1 VISRII
7 EWCAHNRILV
17 FTGVFLLTLAG
28 IWSMGHVPL
37 DALPDISDVQVIIH
51 TNWEGEPPNIIED
64 QVTYPIVTAL
74 LAAPRVKAVRAQTM
88 FNDSYVFVVFEDGT
102 DIYWARS
109 RVVEYLQTIAG
120 RLPANVHPAIGPDA
134 TGAGW
139 VYEYVLVDHSHKQS
153 LADLRSIQDW
163 HLRYQLA
170 TVPGV
175 AEVASIGGFVRQY
188 QVNVDPNKLLA
199 YGIPLSTVIDR
210 VKSST
215 NEVGGRVLELS
226 GTRYMIRGL
235 GYLKSLDDLANV
247 PVMAKNGTPVLI
259 KDLGTV
265 SFGPDMRE
273 GVAEWNGEGET
284 VGGIVVMRYGLNALN
299 VIDGVKKKLAEIK
312 GSLPSGVEVV
322 SGYDRGGLISESIN
336 TLKHSL
342 IEEAIIVSLVI
353 IVFLFH
359 FRSALIPIL
368 TLPIALAISF
378 IPMYYLNVSSNIMSL
393 GGLALAIG
401 VLVDAAIVMVENGY
415 RHLSERPASGG
426 GVLGEMNSSN
436 GPGLGPGLD
445 KERDASAGKSA
456 KKAVERER
464 VRILID
470 SAKQVGPA
478 LFFSL
483 LIIVV
488 SFLPVFLLEAQEGR
502 MFSPLAWTKTL
513 AVGFSSLLAIT
524 LVPILMVIFIRGK
537 LRPESENPISRITQA
552 LYLPVLRLCLK
563 YRKTTLLLNLAF
575 LVVTFPLIFKMGS
588 QFMPPL
594 FEGSSLYMP
603 TALPGISI
611 TQASQLLQEQDRI
624 LRSFP
629 EVETVFGA
637 VGRSDSATDNAPLDM
652 YDTTVMLKPRE
663 KWRPG
668 MTYEKLIREMDEKLQ
683 FPGLTNTWTMPV
695 QNRLDMALTGI
706 KTPVGM
712 KLQGTNLEQIQQL
725 GAQVQQILSGLPQV
739 RSVFA
744 ERVSQGFYI
753 NVEVN
758 RPEAAKYGLT
768 IADVQQAVESGIGG
782 MNVAESVEGR
792 SRYPINVRY
801 QRDFRDNVGELSRVL
816 IATPSGA
823 QIPIGEVAKISFS
836 RGPAMIRDED
846 GQLTGYVYLDLNTT
860 DYGGFVE
867 QASQMLRQKLQL
879 PAGYA
884 YQWSGEYEFQLRAK
898 ERMKLIL
905 PAVFFVI
912 YLLLYMVFHSL
923 TEAMVLILPTFY
935 AMTGGLILQWL
946 LGYNFSVAVWVGYIA
961 LFGIAVE
968 TGVVMVVYLHESLD
982 KRIASGRPLTDA
994 DIHEAAIEGAVHR
1007 LRPKL
1012 MTVSAVLASLIPILW
1027 ASGIGSD
1034 VMKPIAAPMVGGM
1047 ITSTIHVLILVPVFF
1062 VLMKERALRR
1072 GGLRPEPAEH

>member
-1 VISRII
+1 M
-7 EWCAHNRILV
+7 
-17 FTGVFLLTLAG
+17 AG
-28 IWSMGHVPL
+28 IWSIAHIPL

-64 QVTYPIVTAL
+64 QVSYPIVTAL
-74 LAAPRVKAVRAQTM
+74 LAAPNVKAVRAQTM

-109 RVVEYLQTIAG
+109 RVLEYLQQIQG
-120 RLPANVHPAIGPDA
+120 RLPANVHPVIGPDA

-139 VYEYVLVDHSHKQS
+139 VYEYALVDHTHKYS
-153 LADLRSIQDW
+153 LADLRSLQDW
-163 HLRYQLA
+163 HLRYQLE

-175 AEVASIGGFVRQY
+175 AEVATIGGFVRQY
-188 QVNVDPNKLLA
+188 QVRLDPNKLLA
-199 YGIPLSTVIDR
+199 YGIPLSIVIDR
-210 VKSST
+210 VKTST

-235 GYLKSLDDLANV
+235 GYLRSLSDLENV

-265 SFGPDMRE
+265 SFGPDIRE
-273 GVAEWNGEGET
+273 GVAEWQGEGET

-299 VIDGVKKKLAEIK
+299 VINGVKKKLAEVK
-312 GSLPSGVEVV
+312 ASLPPGVEVV
-322 SGYDRGGLISESIN
+322 AGYDRAGLIEDSIR
-336 TLKHSL
+336 TLQRDL
-342 IEEAIIVSLVI
+342 LEEAIIVSLVI

-368 TLPIALAISF
+368 TLPIAVIASF
-378 IPMYYLNVSSNIMSL
+378 IPMYYLHVSSNIMSL

-415 RHLSERPASGG
+415 RHVSEHSNAGDLSGTERR
-426 GVLGEMNSSN
+426 
-436 GPGLGPGLD
+436 
-445 KERDASAGKSA
+445 K
-456 KKAVERER
+456 
-464 VRILID
+464 ILID
-470 SAKQVGPA
+470 AAKQVGPA

-502 MFSPLAWTKTL
+502 MFRPLAWTKTM
-513 AVGFSSLLAIT
+513 AVAFSSLLAIT
-524 LVPILMVIFIRGK
+524 LVPILMTMFIRGK
-537 LRPESENPISRITQA
+537 LRPESENPVSRFTQA

-563 YRKTTLLLNLAF
+563 YRKTTLLLNLLF
-575 LVVTFPLIFKMGS
+575 LVLTFPLMFRLGS

-611 TQASQLLQEQDRI
+611 TQASSLLQQQDRV

-629 EVETVFGA
+629 EVQSVFGV

-663 KWRPG
+663 QWPPG
-668 MTYEKLIREMDEKLQ
+668 MTYEKLIHDMDEKLQ

-695 QNRLDMALTGI
+695 ENRLDMALTGI

-712 KLQGTNLEQIQQL
+712 KIQGPSLDQIQQIGTQL
-725 GAQVQQILSGLPQV
+725 QEVLAAVPQV

-744 ERVSQGFYI
+744 EHVSQGFYV

-768 IADVQQAVESGIGG
+768 IADVQQAVSSGIGG
-782 MNVAESVEGR
+782 MNVGENVEGR
-792 SRYPINVRY
+792 ERYPMNVRY
-801 QRDFRDNVGELSRVL
+801 ERDFRDDVEELRRVL

-823 QIPIGEVAKISFS
+823 QIPIEQVAKIYFS
-836 RGPAMIRDED
+836 HGPAMIRDED
-846 GQLTGYVYLDLNTT
+846 GQLTGYVYIDLNTK
-860 DYGGFVE
+860 DYGGFVN
-867 QASQMLRQKLQL
+867 QASRLLAQKLKM
-879 PAGYA
+879 PAGYT
-884 YQWSGEYEFQLRAK
+884 YQWSGEYEFEVRAK
-898 ERMKLIL
+898 ERLKIIL
-905 PAVFFVI
+905 PVVFIVI
-912 YLLLYMVFHSL
+912 FLLLYMVFHSV
-923 TEAMVLILPTFY
+923 TEAMVLIFPTFY

-968 TGVVMVVYLHESLD
+968 TGVVMVVYLHEALD
-982 KRIASGRPLTDA
+982 KRLISTARLTQE
-994 DIHEAAIEGAVHR
+994 DIHEAAIEGAVQR

-1012 MTVSAVLASLIPILW
+1012 MTVCAVLASVVPILW
-1027 ASGIGSD
+1027 ESGIGSD
-1034 VMKPIAAPMVGGM
+1034 VMKPIAAPIVGGM

-1062 VLMKERALRR
+1062 VMMKERALRR
-1072 GGLRPEPAEH
+1072 NALHKRMEPTTV

>member
-1 VISRII
+1 MINRII
-7 EWCAHNRILV
+7 EWCARNRFLV
-17 FTGVFLLTLAG
+17 FTGVLLLVMAG
-28 IWSMGHVPL
+28 IWAMGHIPL

-51 TNWEGEPPNIIED
+51 TNWEGQPPNIIED

-74 LAAPRVKAVRAQTM
+74 LAAPHVKAIRAQTM

-102 DIYWARS
+102 DMYWARS

-120 RLPANVHPAIGPDA
+120 RLPEGVHPAIGPDA

-139 VYEYVLVDHSHKQS
+139 VYEYALVDHSGKYS
-153 LADLRSIQDW
+153 LADLRTLQDW
-163 HLRYQLA
+163 HLRYELE

-175 AEVASIGGFVRQY
+175 AEVATIGGFVRQY
-188 QVNVDPNKLLA
+188 QVQLDPNKLLA

-235 GYLKSLDDLANV
+235 GYLHSLSDLENV

-259 KDLGTV
+259 KDLGRV
-265 SFGPDMRE
+265 SFGPDIRE
-273 GVAEWNGEGET
+273 GVADWQGQGET

-312 GSLPSGVEVV
+312 PSLPPGVEVL
-322 SGYDRGGLISESIN
+322 SGYDRAGLIQDSIK
-336 TLKHSL
+336 TLQRDL
-342 IEEAIIVSLVI
+342 LEEAVIVSIVI

-368 TLPIALAISF
+368 TLPIAVVASF
-378 IPMYYLNVSSNIMSL
+378 LPMYYLGVSSNIMSL

-415 RHLSERPASGG
+415 RHLSERPERSDPRSSEEINPNGPVAQASNASGATSLNRSG
-426 GVLGEMNSSN
+426 ISADIPE
-436 GPGLGPGLD
+436 P
-445 KERDASAGKSA
+445 ERRK
-456 KKAVERER
+456 
-464 VRILID
+464 ILID

-483 LIIVV
+483 IIIVV

-502 MFSPLAWTKTL
+502 MFRPLAWTKTL
-513 AVGFSSLLAIT
+513 AVGFSSVLAIT
-524 LVPILMVIFIRGK
+524 LVPVLMVIFIKGK
-537 LRPESENPISRITQA
+537 LRPESQNPVSRLTQA

-563 YRKTTLLLNLAF
+563 YRKTTLLLNLLF
-575 LVVTFPLIFKMGS
+575 LAVTFPLVLRLGS

-594 FEGSSLYMP
+594 YEGSSLYMP

-611 TQASQLLQEQDRI
+611 TQASQLLQEQDRV

-629 EVETVFGA
+629 EVETVFGV

-663 KWRPG
+663 QWPAG

-695 QNRLDMALTGI
+695 ENRLDMALTGI

-712 KLQGTNLEQIQQL
+712 KIQGPNLEGIQQL
-725 GAQVQQILSGLPQV
+725 GAQIQQILSQASQV
-739 RSVFA
+739 RSAFA
-744 ERVSQGFYI
+744 EHVSQGFYV
-753 NVEVN
+753 NVDVN
-758 RPEAAKYGLT
+758 RLEAAKYGLT
-768 IADVQQAVESGIGG
+768 IADVQQAVASGIGG
-782 MNVAESVEGR
+782 MNIGENIEGR
-792 SRYPINVRY
+792 ERYPMNVRY
-801 QRDFRDNVGELSRVL
+801 ERDFRDNLEDFGRVL
-816 IATPSGA
+816 IATPAGA
-823 QIPIGEVAKISFS
+823 QIPIGQVAKISFS
-836 RGPAMIRDED
+836 NGPAMIRDED
-846 GQLTGYVYLDLNTT
+846 GQLTGYVYIDLNTK
-860 DYGGFVE
+860 DYGGFVKE
-867 QASQMLRQKLQL
+867 ASSLLRQKLKL
-879 PAGYA
+879 PAGYT
-884 YQWSGEYEFQLRAK
+884 YTWSGEYEFEVRAK
-898 ERMKLIL
+898 ERLKIIL
-905 PAVFFVI
+905 PVVFFVI
-912 YLLLYMVFHSL
+912 FMLLYMIFHSA
-923 TEAMVLILPTFY
+923 TEAMVLIFPTFY

-968 TGVVMVVYLHESLD
+968 TGVVMVVYLHEALD
-982 KRIASGRPLTDA
+982 HKLASGVPLTNA
-994 DIHEAAIEGAVHR
+994 DIEAAAIEGAVQR

-1012 MTVSAVLASLIPILW
+1012 MTVTAVLASLIPILFE
-1027 ASGIGSD
+1027 SGIGSD
-1034 VMKPIAAPMVGGM
+1034 VMKPIAAPIVGGM

-1072 GGLRPEPAEH
+1072 GGLSRSSSQ

>member
-1 VISRII
+1 
-7 EWCAHNRILV
+7 
-17 FTGVFLLTLAG
+17 
-28 IWSMGHVPL
+28 
-37 DALPDISDVQVIIH
+37 
-51 TNWEGEPPNIIED
+51 
-64 QVTYPIVTAL
+64 
-74 LAAPRVKAVRAQTM
+74 M
-88 FNDSYVFVVFEDGT
+88 FNDSYVFVVFEDRT

-109 RVVEYLQTIAG
+109 RVIEYLQTIAG
-120 RLPANVHPAIGPDA
+120 RLPPSVHPMIGPDA

-139 VYEYVLVDHSHKQS
+139 VYEYALVDRSHTQS
-153 LADLRSIQDW
+153 LADLRSLQDW
-163 HLRYQLA
+163 HLRYQLE

-199 YGIPLSTVIDR
+199 YGISLSTVIDR

-226 GTRYMIRGL
+226 GTRYMVRGL
-235 GYLKSLDDLANV
+235 GYLTSLDDLANV
-247 PVMAKNGTPVLI
+247 PVMAKNGTPVLL

-265 SFGPDMRE
+265 AFGPDIRE

-299 VIDGVKKKLAEIK
+299 VIEGVKKKLAQIK
-312 GSLPSGVEVV
+312 PSLPPGVEII
-322 SGYDRGGLISESIN
+322 SGYDRGALISESIS
-336 TLKHSL
+336 TLKRSL
-342 IEEAIIVSLVI
+342 FEEAVIVSVVI

-368 TLPIALAISF
+368 TSPIALVISF
-378 IPMYYLNVSSNIMSL
+378 VPMYYLGVSSNIMSL

-415 RHLSERPASGG
+415 RHLSDHPPGHEVSTEPDY
-426 GVLGEMNSSN
+426 LN
-436 GPGLGPGLD
+436 GPTLA
-445 KERDASAGKSA
+445 EHSA
-456 KKAVERER
+456 KAGSKQAERER

-470 SAKQVGPA
+470 AAKQVGPA

-502 MFSPLAWTKTL
+502 MFRPLAWTKTL

-524 LVPILMVIFIRGK
+524 LVPILMVMFIRGK
-537 LRPESENPISRITQA
+537 LRPESENPISKVTQA
-552 LYLPVLRLCLK
+552 IYLPILQLCLR

-575 LVVTFPLIFKMGS
+575 LLLTFPLIFRLGS

-603 TALPGISI
+603 TSLPGISI
-611 TQASQLLQEQDRI
+611 TQASQLLQEQDRV

-629 EVETVFGA
+629 EVESVFGA

-663 KWRPG
+663 NWRPG
-668 MTYEKLIREMDEKLQ
+668 MTYQKLIGEMDAKLQ

-695 QNRLDMALTGI
+695 ENRLDMALTGI

-712 KLQGTNLEQIQQL
+712 KLQGTNLDQIQQL
-725 GAQVQQILSGLPQV
+725 GAQVQQIFAGMSQV

-744 ERVSQGFYI
+744 ERVSQGFYV

-768 IADVQQAVESGIGG
+768 IADVQQAVTSGIGG
-782 MNVAESVEGR
+782 MNVAENIEGR
-792 SRYPINVRY
+792 RRYPMNVRY
-801 QRDFRDNVGELSRVL
+801 QRDFRDNLEELSRVL
-816 IATPSGA
+816 VATPSGA
-823 QIPIGEVAKISFS
+823 QIPISEVAKVSFS

-846 GQLTGYVYLDLNTT
+846 GQLTGYIYIDLNTT
-860 DYGGFVE
+860 DYGGFVN
-867 QASQMLRQKLQL
+867 QASQMLQQKLHL
-879 PAGYA
+879 PAGYT

-898 ERMKLIL
+898 DRLKVIL
-905 PAVFFVI
+905 PVVFFVI
-912 YLLLYMVFHSL
+912 FMLLFMVFHSVV
-923 TEAMVLILPTFY
+923 EAMVLIFPTFY

-982 KRIASGRPLTDA
+982 KRIMSGRTLTDA
-994 DIHEAAIEGAVHR
+994 DIHEAAIEGAVQR

-1034 VMKPIAAPMVGGM
+1034 VMKPIAAPIVGGM
-1047 ITSTIHVLILVPVFF
+1047 ITSTVHVLILVPVFF
-1062 VLMKERALRR
+1062 VLMKERSLRR
-1072 GGLRPEPAEH
+1072 GTLRPRAGE